1 MLLFIQNLAHLSH
14 GMLLCFFLMGSV
26 ELLRRKDKSRL
37 HLFLAAEMVF
47 WTLVEL
53 KDLAYLHEPWWEDYY
68 ISTTNL
74 SIDLWAVPATILLM
88 FEVLSPGWVRPR
100 RVAWMLLPFVL
111 FTLAFVVTRS
121 PLVFYVAAGC
131 ALVQGTLSLALVW
144 IGSRRYDRFIRSN
157 FSYVENLDVRWMR
170 VFVTLLYAML
180 VLWVVAYLSA
190 SWAGDVVFYLS
201 VLVLWYF
208 IFHHIMKHH
217 TIDVPNLLNPFAPI
231 DAPGTSADACSEEG
245 APEADPALADD
256 LARCMEQD
264 KMYLNPKLTMAD
276 VSNAIGTN
284 RTYLSDYI
292 NRGLGTTFYEYVNAY
307 RVREAAM
314 LLLTEPALPLREVA
328 DRCGFGSL
336 STFHRSFARRMGLTP
351 TEYRVRELNLP
362 PP

>member
-1 MLLFIQNLAHLSH
+1 
-14 GMLLCFFLMGSV
+14 MLLCFFLMGSV

-208 IFHHIMKHH
+208 IFHHIMKQGCG
-217 TIDVPNLLNPFAPI
+217 N
-231 DAPGTSADACSEEG
+231 
-245 APEADPALADD
+245 
-256 LARCMEQD
+256 
-264 KMYLNPKLTMAD
+264 
-276 VSNAIGTN
+276 
-284 RTYLSDYI
+284 
-292 NRGLGTTFYEYVNAY
+292 GL
-307 RVREAAM
+307 
-314 LLLTEPALPLREVA
+314 VA
-328 DRCGFGSL
+328 
-336 STFHRSFARRMGLTP
+336 
-351 TEYRVRELNLP
+351 
-362 PP
+362 